1 MQFKIPTPA
10 APDMS
15 RLTAALADA
24 DPAAVVDFDAAHA
37 VLRLSSYLQPVQI
50 ATVLSQAGLPTQEAQ
65 VAKIPSDCCGGC
77 GG

>member
-1 MQFKIPTPA
+1 MQFNSPTPA
-10 APDMS
+10 AHDLP
-15 RLTAALADA
+15 RLPAALADA